1 MKGSEDMGIKSLIV
15 STVAAIWISTAL
27 VGAAH
32 AEPLRIFYFIWVG
45 YGPLFVAQEK
55 GFFAKEGVQ
64 VELINNEVHAA
75 AFGGLFSGQVDA
87 VAGALPDAPQ
97 AFQPDEEP
105 LVCVLALDDSRGSDG
120 VLASKSIRSVTDLK
134 GQSVAFLKDSL
145 QQFYLNVLLKEVGLS
160 EADIEAVDLSAE
172 DAMQVFLLQEVDAV
186 VTQDPFLTQGREAE
200 HGHLLADSSE
210 RPGLIADCLIT
221 RRDVFNERKPEFQAL
236 AQAWSAAVDYVEAHP
251 AEASEI
257 MARHLGGGLED
268 PAVFAESLGGIR
280 LYDAEMN
287 REYFGTPEQPGPI
300 YRTMQHAIDVWT
312 ELGVVKAQITPADVI
327 AHGIYDE

>member
-1 MKGSEDMGIKSLIV
+1 
-15 STVAAIWISTAL
+15 
-27 VGAAH
+27 
-32 AEPLRIFYFIWVG
+32 
-45 YGPLFVAQEK
+45 
-55 GFFAKEGVQ
+55 
-64 VELINNEVHAA
+64 
-75 AFGGLFSGQVDA
+75 
-87 VAGALPDAPQ
+87 
-97 AFQPDEEP
+97 
-105 LVCVLALDDSRGSDG
+105 VLALDDSRGSDG

-251 AEASEI
+251 GEASEI

>member
-1 MKGSEDMGIKSLIV
+1 MRIWLRLGCLAAAVWLI
-15 STVAAIWISTAL
+15 L
-27 VGAAH
+27 VGVAQ
-32 AEPLRIFYFIWVG
+32 AEPLRIFYFTWVG

-55 GFFAKEGVQ
+55 GLFAREGVE
-64 VELINNEVHAA
+64 VALINNEVHAA

-120 VLASKSIRSVTDLK
+120 VLAAKSINAVADLK
-134 GQSVAFLKDSL
+134 GKSVAFLKDSL
-145 QQFYLNVLLKEVGLS
+145 QQFYLNVLLGEVGLS

-172 DAMQVFLLQEVDAV
+172 DAMQAFLLQEVDAV
-186 VTQDPFLTQGREAE
+186 VTQDPFLTQGTEAE
-200 HGHLLADSSE
+200 RGHLLTDSSE

-221 RRDVFNERKPEFQAL
+221 RRDVFDARKTEFQAL
-236 AQAWSAAVDYVEAHP
+236 ARAWSAAVNYVEANP
-251 AEASEI
+251 GEASEI
-257 MARHLGGGLED
+257 MARRLGGVED
-268 PAVFAESLGGIR
+268 VAVFAESLGGIR
-280 LYDAEMN
+280 LYDADMN

-312 ELGVVKAQITPADVI
+312 KLGVVKAQITPADVI